1 MKIKNRAKPK
11 TPPVEPGI
19 YIAVCVHSIDLG
31 EQLIEKKGEAP
42 RLNNQVTLTFELVG
56 ETMEVDGKTRA
67 RDLSRTFNVCYS
79 KNGAL
84 RKFVQSWL
92 GKAFSDEAFAE
103 FDTNDLVGRAAQL
116 SVIHSENGEY
126 ANIDAALPLP
136 KGMPAPKATLPL
148 IRFDLEPWDAAAFQ
162 ALPDWARDRVKR
174 STQYQEDHVPTGAVD
189 VDLGSS
195 STGEGDAGAGEEN
208 PI

>member
-1 MKIKNRAKPK
+1 MKIRNRAKTK
-11 TPPVEPGI
+11 VPPVDPGI

-31 EQLIEKKGEAP
+31 EQLTEKKGEAP
-42 RLNNQVTLTFELVG
+42 RLDNKVTLTFELVG
-56 ETMEVDGKTRA
+56 ETMEVDGKTKP

-79 KNGAL
+79 KNGSL
-84 RKFVQSWL
+84 RKFVQSWI
-92 GKAFSDEAFAE
+92 GKTFSDEAFAD

-116 SVIHSENGEY
+116 SVIHSESGEY

-148 IRFDLEPWDAAAFQ
+148 IRFDLEPWDAAAFE
-162 ALPDWARDRVKR
+162 ALPDWAKDRVKR
-174 STQYQEDHVPTGAVD
+174 SSQYQDMHVPTDEVD
-189 VDLGSS
+189 VDLS
-195 STGEGDAGAGEEN
+195 GEEEN